1 MQTALPNYYSRAW
14 RMAAIALCGVAG
26 ATQAQTVTYL
36 GPNTAANGSGTISTI
51 TSYTSNLGVAFVTG
65 SSGPFSI
72 DWMNLGLTSSLGAST
87 SISFKVALRDTTDNT
102 PYSAVAGPTELAV
115 DTVTF
120 ALPVPSNTPFD
131 LELAAAAIPNISA
144 YTMQSS
150 TAYSLIVYN
159 ASAALALRRTQGI
172 AENTTNDS
180 YSSGAGFVALN
191 TFRNNVYWNNAPGS
205 YPNIHITFGAN
216 AIPEP
221 STLGFTGLL
230 LAAAALARARNRSGS
245 KARAEQDKAA

>member
-14 RMAAIALCGVAG
+14 RMAAIALCGIAG

-36 GPNTAANGSGTISTI
+36 GPYTPWNGSGSISTS
-51 TSYTSNLGVAFVTG
+51 TSYTSNLGVAFLTG

-72 DWMNLGLTSSLGAST
+72 DWMNLGLISTLGAGT
-87 SISFKVALRDTTDNT
+87 SISFKVALHDTTNST
-102 PYSAVAGPTELAV
+102 PYSAVAGSTELAV

-120 ALPVPSNTPFD
+120 ALPVPSSTAFE
-131 LELAAAAIPNISA
+131 LELIAANIPNISA

-159 ASAALALRRTQGI
+159 TSAALALRRTQGF
-172 AENTTNDS
+172 AENMTNDS
-180 YSSGAGFVALN
+180 YLSEAGFVALN
-191 TFRNNVYWNNAPGS
+191 TFRNNVYWSNVPGS

>member
-1 MQTALPNYYSRAW
+1 MQTAHTNYSSHAW

-36 GPNTAANGSGTISTI
+36 GPYSPWNGSGTISTL

-72 DWMNLGLTSSLGAST
+72 DWMNLGLTSTLAAST
-87 SISFKVALRDTTDNT
+87 SISFKVALRDTTNTT
-102 PYSAVAGPTELAV
+102 PYSAVAGSTELAV

-120 ALPVPSNTPFD
+120 ALPVPSSSAFD
-131 LELAAAAIPNISA
+131 LELFAADIPNISA

-150 TAYSLIVYN
+150 SAYSLIVYN
-159 ASAALALRRTQGI
+159 ASAALALRRTHGF
-172 AENTTNDS
+172 AENVTNDS
-180 YSSGAGFVALN
+180 YLSDAGFVALN
-191 TFRNNVYWNNAPGS
+191 TFRNNVYWNNSPGS